1 MAFGTVNIG
10 QAQVEGNN
18 YLTTEQVGVAS
29 GLATLDG
36 NGKLTVSQ
44 RPDIDAY
51 TKEQTDERISG
62 AVDTHDGS
70 STAHP
75 DIRNEMA
82 DLQAKVQA
90 IELKYGTDVTENPFT
105 VTFSSIADVNVTGV
119 WNTSQ
124 ARIEF

>member
-1 MAFGTVNIG
+1 MAFGTVNVG

-18 YLTTEQVGVAS
+18 YLTTEQVGVAG

-51 TKEQTDERISG
+51 TKEQTDEHISG

-105 VTFSSIADVNVTGV
+105 VTFSSISDVNVTGV